1 MSQPKNSS
9 ISGKEEQEF
18 SKELFRPMPASVSEA
33 EKISRPI
40 ISYWSDALRRLARNR
55 VALVSAVFIVFVA
68 LVGIVGPF
76 FFPSTETG
84 ASYENLQNPDF
95 KNQDPTFG
103 AQLLVTDDAWS
114 SPEDMIKEPFNLEA
128 PLQKVED
135 LKPVTNL
142 TTAIKPTVNGVTLT
156 WDPIEGITGYQV
168 YRAVQTPD
176 VTDTNQYA
184 TDPSIRGLLVNTIAN
199 PAQYSYTDSSGLDPS
214 ETYIYSVLPYITST
228 ETGED
233 VTAGVGTAILV
244 KIMKSMK
251 LSEAQIIKP
260 DAQIGDVFKGR
271 PLLFGTDSLGRDVLA
286 RTVQGTRIDFFL
298 ALLIPAISL
307 LIGLTYGA
315 ISGLAGGKLDLV
327 MMRIVEVLDT
337 MPELLLFVLLQV
349 ALGKGLTS
357 LVVALCA
364 FSWTGYARI
373 LRAEVLRLR
382 EIEFVQASRLL
393 GAPLQN
399 LIFRHIAPNLLGVI
413 IVLASGH
420 IPRIITTEAFLSL
433 LGLGVE
439 APMAS
444 WGTVL
449 QEAGE
454 RFQAHPLQ
462 FFLPAS
468 LMASTL
474 LAFFLLGD
482 ALRDAFDPKLRG
494 RE

>member
-1 MSQPKNSS
+1 MSQPKNTSLQ
-9 ISGKEEQEF
+9 GKEEQEF
-18 SKELFRPMPASVSEA
+18 SKELFKPMLASTSDA

-55 VALVSAVFIVFVA
+55 VALVSAIFIVFIA
-68 LVGIVGPF
+68 LTGIVGPF
-76 FFPSTETG
+76 LFPKTESGT
-84 ASYENLQNPDF
+84 AYENLQNPDF
-95 KNQDPTFG
+95 KNQDPTAG
-103 AQLLVTDDAWS
+103 EQLLVTDDSWIA
-114 SPEDMIKEPFNLEA
+114 PADLIKDPFKADA
-128 PLQKVED
+128 PLLKPED
-135 LKPVTNL
+135 LKPVANL

-156 WDPIEGITGYQV
+156 WDPIEGVTGYQL

-176 VTDTNQYA
+176 ITDVNQYA
-184 TDPSIRGLLVNTIAN
+184 KDASIRGLLVGTIAN
-199 PAQYSYTDSSGLDPS
+199 PAQYSVTDSSGLDPS
-214 ETYIYSVLPYITST
+214 EVYIFTVVPYVTSA

-233 VTAGVGTAILV
+233 IVAAEGTAI
-244 KIMKSMK
+244 KADIMKSMK
-251 LSEAQIIKP
+251 LSEVQQIKP
-260 DAQIGDVFKGR
+260 DAQIGDVIKGR

-327 MMRIVEVLDT
+327 LMRVVEVLDT

-357 LVVALCA
+357 LIVALCA
-364 FSWTGYARI
+364 ISWTGYARI

-393 GAPLQN
+393 GAPLKN

-468 LMASTL
+468 VMGLTL